1 MRELFKEQFM
11 MQLRL
16 GLVLAVSALSLAG
29 CGRFAINNHSLDY
42 KNAEQLA
49 PLEYPADAT
58 VRPVTPLYP
67 APTVD
72 QLAIEHAP
80 KFENQRGNRFALPR
94 PEQAQDGNATADA
107 SAQTTTALGRPQLV
121 TDGNKNPLLK
131 VDGNTTEI
139 WQYTKATLS
148 TLNYNIIAQG
158 SNQATIKV
166 NDNTY
171 VLKLTGVGS
180 SHTLALFNVDNT
192 FASPDVAAEVLNQI
206 YQNWPA

>member
-1 MRELFKEQFM
+1 M

-42 KNAEQLA
+42 KNAKQLA

-94 PEQAQDGNATADA
+94 PEQTQGNNATADA

>member
-1 MRELFKEQFM
+1 

-42 KNAEQLA
+42 KNAKQLA

-58 VRPVTPLYP
+58 VRPATPLYP
-67 APTVD
+67 APTVE
-72 QLAIEHAP
+72 QRAIDNAP
-80 KFENQRGNRFALPR
+80 KFENKRGNRYALPR
-94 PEQAQDGNATADA
+94 PEQTQGNATLDA

-131 VDGNTTEI
+131 VDGNTAEI

-148 TLNYNIIAQG
+148 TLNFNIVAQG

>member
-1 MRELFKEQFM
+1 
-11 MQLRL
+11 
-16 GLVLAVSALSLAG
+16 
-29 CGRFAINNHSLDY
+29 
-42 KNAEQLA
+42 
-49 PLEYPADAT
+49 PADAT
-58 VRPVTPLYP
+58 VRPATPLYP

-72 QLAIEHAP
+72 QLAIDHAP
-80 KFENQRGNRFALPR
+80 KFENKRGNRFALPR
-94 PEQAQDGNATADA
+94 PEQTQADTADT
-107 SAQTTTALGRPQLV
+107 SAQSGSALSRPQLV

-131 VDGNTTEI
+131 IDGSTAEI

-148 TLNYNIIAQG
+148 TLNYNVIAQG

-166 NDNTY
+166 NDKTY

-180 SHTLALFNVDNT
+180 SHSLALFNPDNT

>member
-1 MRELFKEQFM
+1 

-16 GLVLAVSALSLAG
+16 GLVLAVSALNLAG
-29 CGRFAINNHSLDY
+29 CGRFALNNHSLDY
-42 KNAEQLA
+42 KKAKQLA

-58 VRPVTPLYP
+58 VRPATPLYP

-72 QLAIEHAP
+72 QLAIDHAP
-80 KFENQRGNRFALPR
+80 KFENKRGNRFALPR
-94 PEQAQDGNATADA
+94 PEQTQGDTADT
-107 SAQTTTALGRPQLV
+107 SAQSGSALSRPQLV

-131 VDGNTTEI
+131 IDGSTAEI

-166 NDNTY
+166 NDKTY

-180 SHTLALFNVDNT
+180 SHSLALFNPDNT
-192 FASPDVAAEVLNQI
+192 FASPEVAAEVLNQI

>member
-1 MRELFKEQFM
+1 M

-29 CGRFAINNHSLDY
+29 CGRFALNNHSLDY
-42 KNAEQLA
+42 KNAKQLA

-58 VRPVTPLYP
+58 VRPATPLYP
-67 APTVD
+67 APTVE
-72 QLAIEHAP
+72 QRAIDNAP
-80 KFENQRGNRFALPR
+80 KFENKRGNRYALPR
-94 PEQAQDGNATADA
+94 PEQTQGNATLDA

-131 VDGNTTEI
+131 VDGNTAEI

-148 TLNYNIIAQG
+148 TLNFNIIAQG

-192 FASPDVAAEVLNQI
+192 FASPDVATEVLNQI

>member
-1 MRELFKEQFM
+1 

-42 KNAEQLA
+42 KNAKQLA

-58 VRPVTPLYP
+58 VRPATPLYP
-67 APTVD
+67 APTVE
-72 QLAIEHAP
+72 QRAIDNAP
-80 KFENQRGNRFALPR
+80 KFENKRGNRYALPR
-94 PEQAQDGNATADA
+94 PEQTQGNATLDA

-131 VDGNTTEI
+131 VDGNTAEI

-148 TLNYNIIAQG
+148 TLNFNIIAQG

>member
-1 MRELFKEQFM
+1 

-42 KNAEQLA
+42 KNAKQLA

-58 VRPVTPLYP
+58 VRPATPLYP

-94 PEQAQDGNATADA
+94 PEQTQGGNATADA

>member
-1 MRELFKEQFM
+1 M

-29 CGRFAINNHSLDY
+29 CGRFALNNHSLDY
-42 KNAEQLA
+42 KKAKQLA

-58 VRPVTPLYP
+58 VRPATPLYP

-72 QLAIEHAP
+72 QLAIDHAP
-80 KFENQRGNRFALPR
+80 KFENKRGNRFALPR
-94 PEQAQDGNATADA
+94 PEQTKDDSADT
-107 SAQTTTALGRPQLV
+107 SAQSGSALSRPQLV

-131 VDGNTTEI
+131 IDGSTAEI

-166 NDNTY
+166 NDKTY

-180 SHTLALFNVDNT
+180 SHSLALFNPDNT

>member
-1 MRELFKEQFM
+1 

-42 KNAEQLA
+42 KNAKQLA

-58 VRPVTPLYP
+58 VRPATPLYP
-67 APTVD
+67 APTVE
-72 QLAIEHAP
+72 QRAIDNAP
-80 KFENQRGNRFALPR
+80 KFENKRGNHYALPR
-94 PEQAQDGNATADA
+94 PEQTQGNATLDA

-131 VDGNTTEI
+131 VDGNTAEI

-148 TLNYNIIAQG
+148 TLNFNIIAQG

>member
-1 MRELFKEQFM
+1 M

-29 CGRFAINNHSLDY
+29 CGRFALNNHSLDY
-42 KNAEQLA
+42 KKAKQLA

-58 VRPVTPLYP
+58 VRPATPLYP

-72 QLAIEHAP
+72 QLAIDHAP
-80 KFENQRGNRFALPR
+80 KFENKRGNRFALPR
-94 PEQAQDGNATADA
+94 PEQTQGDTADT
-107 SAQTTTALGRPQLV
+107 SAQSGSALSRPQLV

-131 VDGNTTEI
+131 IDGSTAEI

-148 TLNYNIIAQG
+148 TLNYSIIAQG

-166 NDNTY
+166 NDKTY

-180 SHTLALFNVDNT
+180 SHSLALFNPDNT
-192 FASPDVAAEVLNQI
+192 FASPEVAAEVLNQI

>member
-1 MRELFKEQFM
+1 M

-42 KNAEQLA
+42 KNAKQLA

-58 VRPVTPLYP
+58 VRPATPLYP
-67 APTVD
+67 APTVE
-72 QLAIEHAP
+72 QRAIDNAP
-80 KFENQRGNRFALPR
+80 KFENKRGNRYALPR
-94 PEQAQDGNATADA
+94 PEQTQGNATLDA

-131 VDGNTTEI
+131 VDGNTAEI

-148 TLNYNIIAQG
+148 TLNFNIIAQG

-166 NDNTY
+166 NNNTY

>member
-1 MRELFKEQFM
+1 M

-42 KNAEQLA
+42 KNAKQLA
-49 PLEYPADAT
+49 PLKYPADAT
-58 VRPVTPLYP
+58 VRPATPLYP
-67 APTVD
+67 APTVE
-72 QLAIEHAP
+72 QRAIDNAP
-80 KFENQRGNRFALPR
+80 KFENKRGNRYALPR
-94 PEQAQDGNATADA
+94 PEQTQGNATADA

-131 VDGNTTEI
+131 VDGNTAEI

-148 TLNYNIIAQG
+148 TLNFNIIAQG

>member
-1 MRELFKEQFM
+1 M

-42 KNAEQLA
+42 KNAKQLA

-58 VRPVTPLYP
+58 VRPATPLYP
-67 APTVD
+67 APTVE
-72 QLAIEHAP
+72 QRAIDNAP
-80 KFENQRGNRFALPR
+80 KFENKRGNRYALPR
-94 PEQAQDGNATADA
+94 PEQTQGNATLDI

-131 VDGNTTEI
+131 VDGNTAEI

-148 TLNYNIIAQG
+148 TLNFNIIAQG

>member
-1 MRELFKEQFM
+1 

-42 KNAEQLA
+42 KNAKQLA

-58 VRPVTPLYP
+58 VRPATPLYP
-67 APTVD
+67 APTVE
-72 QLAIEHAP
+72 QRAIDNAP
-80 KFENQRGNRFALPR
+80 KFENKRGNRYALPR
-94 PEQAQDGNATADA
+94 PEQTQGNATLDA

-131 VDGNTTEI
+131 VDGNTAEI

-148 TLNYNIIAQG
+148 TLNFDIIAQG

>member
-1 MRELFKEQFM
+1 

-42 KNAEQLA
+42 KNAKQLA

-58 VRPVTPLYP
+58 VRPATPLYP

-94 PEQAQDGNATADA
+94 PEQTQSSNATADA
-107 SAQTTTALGRPQLV
+107 SAQTTSALGRPQLV

>member
-1 MRELFKEQFM
+1 

-42 KNAEQLA
+42 KNAKQLA

-58 VRPVTPLYP
+58 VRPATPLYP
-67 APTVD
+67 APTVEQRATD
-72 QLAIEHAP
+72 NAP
-80 KFENQRGNRFALPR
+80 KFENKRGNRYALPR
-94 PEQAQDGNATADA
+94 PEQTQGNATLDA

-131 VDGNTTEI
+131 VDGNTAEI

-148 TLNYNIIAQG
+148 TLNFNIIAQG

>member
-1 MRELFKEQFM
+1 

-42 KNAEQLA
+42 KNAKQLA

-58 VRPVTPLYP
+58 VRPATPLYP
-67 APTVD
+67 APTVE
-72 QLAIEHAP
+72 QLAIDNAP
-80 KFENQRGNRFALPR
+80 KFENKRGNRYALPR
-94 PEQAQDGNATADA
+94 PEQTQGNATADA
-107 SAQTTTALGRPQLV
+107 TAETTTALGRPQLV

-148 TLNYNIIAQG
+148 TLNFNIIAQG

>member
-1 MRELFKEQFM
+1 

-42 KNAEQLA
+42 KNAKQLA
-49 PLEYPADAT
+49 LLEYPADAT
-58 VRPVTPLYP
+58 VRPATPLYP
-67 APTVD
+67 APTVE
-72 QLAIEHAP
+72 QRAIDNAP
-80 KFENQRGNRFALPR
+80 KFENKRGNRYALPR
-94 PEQAQDGNATADA
+94 PEQTQGNATLDA

-131 VDGNTTEI
+131 VDGNTAEI

-148 TLNYNIIAQG
+148 TLNFNIIAQG

>member
-1 MRELFKEQFM
+1 M
-11 MQLRL
+11 
-16 GLVLAVSALSLAG
+16 
-29 CGRFAINNHSLDY
+29 
-42 KNAEQLA
+42 
-49 PLEYPADAT
+49 
-58 VRPVTPLYP
+58 
-67 APTVD
+67 
-72 QLAIEHAP
+72 
-80 KFENQRGNRFALPR
+80 PR
-94 PEQAQDGNATADA
+94 PEETQGGNATADA

-131 VDGNTTEI
+131 IDGNTTEI
-139 WQYTKATLS
+139 WQYAKATLS
-148 TLNYNIIAQG
+148 TLNYNIIAQD

>member
-1 MRELFKEQFM
+1 M

-29 CGRFAINNHSLDY
+29 CGRFALNNHSLDY
-42 KNAEQLA
+42 KNAKQLA

-58 VRPVTPLYP
+58 VRPATPLYP

-72 QLAIEHAP
+72 QLAIDHAP
-80 KFENQRGNRFALPR
+80 KFENKRGNRFALPR
-94 PEQAQDGNATADA
+94 PEPLQTDTTADA
-107 SAQTTTALGRPQLV
+107 SAQTGSALGRPQLV

-131 VDGNTTEI
+131 IDGSTAEI

-148 TLNYNIIAQG
+148 TLNYNVIAQG
-158 SNQATIKV
+158 NNQATIKV

-180 SHTLALFNVDNT
+180 SHSLALFNPDNT
-192 FASPDVAAEVLNQI
+192 FASPDVAADVLNQI

>member
-1 MRELFKEQFM
+1 M

-29 CGRFAINNHSLDY
+29 CGRFALNNHSLDY
-42 KNAEQLA
+42 KNAKQLA

-58 VRPVTPLYP
+58 VRPATPLYP
-67 APTVD
+67 APTVE
-72 QLAIEHAP
+72 QRAIDNAP
-80 KFENQRGNRFALPR
+80 KFENKRGNRYALPR
-94 PEQAQDGNATADA
+94 PEQTQGNATLDA
-107 SAQTTTALGRPQLV
+107 SAETTTALGRPQLV

-131 VDGNTTEI
+131 VDGNTAEI

-148 TLNYNIIAQG
+148 TLNFNIIAQG

>member
-1 MRELFKEQFM
+1 

-42 KNAEQLA
+42 KNAKQLA

-58 VRPVTPLYP
+58 VRPATPLYP

-80 KFENQRGNRFALPR
+80 KFENERGNRFALPR
-94 PEQAQDGNATADA
+94 PEQTQGSNATADA

-131 VDGNTTEI
+131 IDGNTTEI
-139 WQYTKATLS
+139 WQYAKATLS
-148 TLNYNIIAQG
+148 TLNYNIIAQD

>member
-1 MRELFKEQFM
+1 

-42 KNAEQLA
+42 KNAKQLA

-58 VRPVTPLYP
+58 VRPATPLYP

-94 PEQAQDGNATADA
+94 PEQTQGNNATADA

-180 SHTLALFNVDNT
+180 SHTLALFNLDNT

>member
-1 MRELFKEQFM
+1 M

-42 KNAEQLA
+42 KNAKQLA

-58 VRPVTPLYP
+58 VRPATPLYP
-67 APTVD
+67 APTVE
-72 QLAIEHAP
+72 QRAIDNAP
-80 KFENQRGNRFALPR
+80 KFENKRGNRYALPR
-94 PEQAQDGNATADA
+94 PEQTQGNATLDA

-131 VDGNTTEI
+131 VDGNTAEI

-148 TLNYNIIAQG
+148 TLNFNIIAQG

-180 SHTLALFNVDNT
+180 SHTLALFNLDNT

>member
-1 MRELFKEQFM
+1 

-29 CGRFAINNHSLDY
+29 CGRFALNNHSLDY
-42 KNAEQLA
+42 KNAKQLA

-58 VRPVTPLYP
+58 VRPATPLYP

-80 KFENQRGNRFALPR
+80 KFENKRGNRFALPR
-94 PEQAQDGNATADA
+94 PEETQGGNATADA
-107 SAQTTTALGRPQLV
+107 SAQTGSALGRPQLV

-131 VDGNTTEI
+131 IDGNTTEI
-139 WQYTKATLS
+139 WQYAKATLS

>member
-1 MRELFKEQFM
+1 M

-42 KNAEQLA
+42 KNAKQLT

-58 VRPVTPLYP
+58 VRPATPLYP

-94 PEQAQDGNATADA
+94 PEQTQSSNATADA
-107 SAQTTTALGRPQLV
+107 SAQTTSALGRPQLV

-131 VDGNTTEI
+131 IDGNTTEI

-148 TLNYNIIAQG
+148 TLNYNIIAQD

>member
-1 MRELFKEQFM
+1 M

-42 KNAEQLA
+42 KNAKQLA

-58 VRPVTPLYP
+58 VRPATPLYP

-94 PEQAQDGNATADA
+94 PEQTQGNNATADA

-180 SHTLALFNVDNT
+180 SHTLALFNLDNT